1 MCSTSVNIVRE
12 FSFQPATDD
21 VVSATIQVL
30 FSSESICNM
39 LERKKDPRES
49 VCVFECVCAVCV
61 RIICC
66 RTAALA
72 PFYEHF
78 TPEALIKVKL
88 QQAQNQTEWK
98 NPEREGREMS

>member
-1 MCSTSVNIVRE
+1 MCSTSVTIVRK

-21 VVSATIQVL
+21 LFSATIQVL

-39 LERKKDPRES
+39 LERKEDPRES
-49 VCVFECVCAVCV
+49 VCVCAVCV

-88 QQAQNQTEWK
+88 QQAQNQAEWK
-98 NPEREGREMS
+98 SPERKGREMS